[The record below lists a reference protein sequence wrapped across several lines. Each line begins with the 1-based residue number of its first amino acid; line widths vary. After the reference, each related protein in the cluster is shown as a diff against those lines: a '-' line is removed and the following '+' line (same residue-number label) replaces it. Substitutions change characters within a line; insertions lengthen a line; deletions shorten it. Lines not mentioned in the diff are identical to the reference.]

1 MPGRLSRTRRI
12 AVAVAVAGAGAI
24 AAGAVPALAAT
35 TVKEKLTNFKI
46 AGGSTAKAGSVTFR
60 VTNAV
65 ANPHELIVIKTG
77 IKASKLKTNSSGRA
91 IVTKK
96 AGEVDVAGNTVRSLK
111 LNLKKGHYALICN
124 IGNHYEQGMRKDF
137 TVK

>member
-1 MPGRLSRTRRI
+1 MPGRLSRTHRM
-12 AVAVAVAGAGAI
+12 AVAVAGAGVI
-24 AAGAVPALAAT
+24 AVGAVPALAAT

-46 AGGSTAKAGSVTFR
+46 AGGSSAKAGKVSFR

-65 ANPHELIVIKTG
+65 DNEHELVVIKTAT
-77 IKASKLKTNSSGRA
+77 KAGKLKTSSSG
-91 IVTKK
+91 K
-96 AGEVDVAGNTVRSLK
+96 ASEAGKVGEVEVRGNGAKTLR

-124 IGNHYEQGMRKDF
+124 IGSHYKLGMYKDF

>member
-12 AVAVAVAGAGAI
+12 AIAVAGAGVI

-46 AGGSTAKAGSVTFR
+46 AGGSSAKAGSVTFR

-65 ANPHELIVIKTG
+65 SNEHELVVIKTSK
-77 IKASKLKTNSSGRA
+77 KAGKLKTSASG
-91 IVTKK
+91 K
-96 AGEVDVAGNTVRSLK
+96 ASEAGSVGEVEVKGNGFKTLNV
-111 LNLKKGHYALICN
+111 NLKKGHYALICN
-124 IGNHYEQGMRKDF
+124 VGNHYKQGMYKDF

>member
-1 MPGRLSRTRRI
+1 MPGRLNRTRRI
-12 AVAVAVAGAGAI
+12 ALVVAGAGAI

-46 AGGSTAKAGSVTFR
+46 AGGSSAKAGSVTFR

-65 ANPHELIVIKTG
+65 ANPHELIVIKTST
-77 IKASKLKTNSSGRA
+77 KASKLRKNSSGKA
-91 IVTKK
+91 IVTRK
-96 AGEVDVAGNTVRSLK
+96 AGEVDVAGNRAKSLK

-124 IGNHYEQGMRKDF
+124 IGNHYKQGMYKDF